1 MHSSMRGYWR
11 RDIGEGRDMWRI
23 AGQECANCGG
33 SVLDWGLLD
42 PRCVQCGR
50 PGNSL
55 TVEEAME
62 MVLERSVRKKRP
74 AID

>member
-1 MHSSMRGYWR
+1 
-11 RDIGEGRDMWRI
+11 MWRI

-42 PRCVQCGR
+42 PRCVQYGR